1 MLRYPLALFFDTAMT
16 NPATLHRPRCPE
28 QMFAKTMQEWGG
40 DDDLWVF
47 AYGSL
52 IWRPEFEFVECRH
65 ARVFGWHRALKM
77 WSHINRGTPERPG
90 LVFGMFS
97 GGSCRGMAFR
107 IARQHVPEMMPRL
120 WKREMATDSY
130 DPKWIECQTEHGT
143 VKALAFTLSK
153 TSPRCTGTLSEDD
166 YRRIFSESC
175 GIYGTTLDYAQS
187 TYSALCQQ
195 GIQDRALERLLRL
208 NARP

>member
-1 MLRYPLALFFDTAMT
+1 MTKTA
-16 NPATLHRPRCPE
+16 ARPRNCCSKHMLE
-28 QMFAKTMQEWGG
+28 RTMDEWGG
-40 DDDLWVF
+40 EQDLWVF

-52 IWRPEFEFVECRH
+52 IWRPEFEYLECRH

-77 WSHINRGTPERPG
+77 WSHVNRGTPECPG

-107 IARQHVPEMMPRL
+107 IARHHVPEMMPRL
-120 WKREMATDSY
+120 WKREMATDAY
-130 DPKWIECQTEHGT
+130 DPKWLDCQTEDGN

-153 TSPRCTGTLSEDD
+153 SSPRCTGTLSEED
-166 YRRIFSESC
+166 YRRIFAQSC

-187 TYSALCQQ
+187 TYTALQQQ
-195 GIQDRALERLLRL
+195 GIQDHALERLLRL
-208 NARP
+208 SAHRA